1 MDKHYFC
8 TINILYKQADCTNC
22 KIARPSNVQPVQ
34 SIYGSS
40 SYMEAFKNP
49 LTPEEEKKYIALCLS
64 GDKAA
69 RSILIEYNLRLVAHI
84 SRKYNSAVRDPEDL
98 LSIGTIGLIKAIDSY
113 KPDKGCKLSGY
124 AAKCIENELLMT
136 LRHEKKKARE
146 VSIYDPIGTDKEG
159 NEIVILDIIGSEN
172 VNVLDK
178 MIQDDHLC
186 LLPSCISSL
195 LSSREREIICM
206 RYGLDRQSPLT
217 QKEVARLLGISR
229 SYVSRIEKKALI
241 KLRGCLD

>member
-1 MDKHYFC
+1 M
-8 TINILYKQADCTNC
+8 
-22 KIARPSNVQPVQ
+22 
-34 SIYGSS
+34 
-40 SYMEAFKNP
+40 
-49 LTPEEEKKYIALCLS
+49 
-64 GDKAA
+64 
-69 RSILIEYNLRLVAHI
+69 
-84 SRKYNSAVRDPEDL
+84 RDPEDL

-113 KPDKGCKLSGY
+113 RPDKGCKLSGY

-195 LSSREREIICM
+195 LSSREREIIYM
-206 RYGLDRQSPLT
+206 RYGLGGQSPLT
-217 QKEVARLLGISR
+217 QKEVACTLGISR
-229 SYVSRIEKKALI
+229 SYVSRIEKKALG

>member
-1 MDKHYFC
+1 
-8 TINILYKQADCTNC
+8 
-22 KIARPSNVQPVQ
+22 
-34 SIYGSS
+34 
-40 SYMEAFKNP
+40 MEAFKNP

-113 KPDKGCKLSGY
+113 KP
-124 AAKCIENELLMT
+124 AKCIENELLMT

-206 RYGLDRQSPLT
+206 RYGLDGQSPLT
-217 QKEVARLLGISR
+217 QKEVARMLGISR
-229 SYVSRIEKKALI
+229 SYVSRIEKKALG

>member
-1 MDKHYFC
+1 
-8 TINILYKQADCTNC
+8 
-22 KIARPSNVQPVQ
+22 
-34 SIYGSS
+34 
-40 SYMEAFKNP
+40 MEAFKNP

-195 LSSREREIICM
+195 LSSRERKRSYVCATVLT
-206 RYGLDRQSPLT
+206 GSHLSP
-217 QKEVARLLGISR
+217 KRRSARMLGISR
-229 SYVSRIEKKALI
+229 SYVSRIEKKALG

>member
-1 MDKHYFC
+1 
-8 TINILYKQADCTNC
+8 
-22 KIARPSNVQPVQ
+22 
-34 SIYGSS
+34 
-40 SYMEAFKNP
+40 MEAFKNP

-172 VNVLDK
+172 VLDK

-206 RYGLDRQSPLT
+206 RYGLDGQSPLT
-217 QKEVARLLGISR
+217 QKEVARMLGISR
-229 SYVSRIEKKALI
+229 SYVSRIEKKALG

>member
-1 MDKHYFC
+1 M
-8 TINILYKQADCTNC
+8 
-22 KIARPSNVQPVQ
+22 
-34 SIYGSS
+34 
-40 SYMEAFKNP
+40 
-49 LTPEEEKKYIALCLS
+49 
-64 GDKAA
+64 
-69 RSILIEYNLRLVAHI
+69 
-84 SRKYNSAVRDPEDL
+84 RDPEDL

-113 KPDKGCKLSGY
+113 RPDKGCKLSGY

-136 LRHEKKKARE
+136 LRH
-146 VSIYDPIGTDKEG
+146 DKEG

-178 MIQDDHLC
+178 MIQDAHLC

-206 RYGLDRQSPLT
+206 RYGLGGQSPLT
-217 QKEVARLLGISR
+217 QKEVACTLGISR
-229 SYVSRIEKKALI
+229 SYVSRIEKKALG

>member
-1 MDKHYFC
+1 
-8 TINILYKQADCTNC
+8 
-22 KIARPSNVQPVQ
+22 
-34 SIYGSS
+34 
-40 SYMEAFKNP
+40 MEAFKNP

-113 KPDKGCKLSGY
+113 RPDKGCKLSGY

-178 MIQDDHLC
+178 MIHDHLC

-206 RYGLDRQSPLT
+206 RYGLDGQSPLT

-229 SYVSRIEKKALI
+229 SYVSRIEKKALG

>member
-1 MDKHYFC
+1 
-8 TINILYKQADCTNC
+8 
-22 KIARPSNVQPVQ
+22 
-34 SIYGSS
+34 
-40 SYMEAFKNP
+40 MEAFKNP

-159 NEIVILDIIGSEN
+159 NEIVILDIIGERQRSGQN
-172 VNVLDK
+172 DTGRPPV
-178 MIQDDHLC
+178 
-186 LLPSCISSL
+186 PASL
-195 LSSREREIICM
+195 LHIIA
-206 RYGLDRQSPLT
+206 PLI
-217 QKEVARLLGISR
+217 QGEGDHMYALR
-229 SYVSRIEKKALI
+229 S
-241 KLRGCLD
+241 

>member
-1 MDKHYFC
+1 
-8 TINILYKQADCTNC
+8 
-22 KIARPSNVQPVQ
+22 
-34 SIYGSS
+34 
-40 SYMEAFKNP
+40 MEAFKNP

-186 LLPSCISSL
+186 LPPAYHRSSHPG
-195 LSSREREIICM
+195 R
-206 RYGLDRQSPLT
+206 G
-217 QKEVARLLGISR
+217 R
-229 SYVSRIEKKALI
+229 SYVCATVLTGSHLSPKR
-241 KLRGCLD
+241 R

>member
-1 MDKHYFC
+1 
-8 TINILYKQADCTNC
+8 
-22 KIARPSNVQPVQ
+22 
-34 SIYGSS
+34 
-40 SYMEAFKNP
+40 MEAFKNP

-113 KPDKGCKLSGY
+113 RPDKGCKLSGY

-195 LSSREREIICM
+195 LSSREIICM
-206 RYGLDRQSPLT
+206 RYGLDGQSPLT
-217 QKEVARLLGISR
+217 QKEVARMLGISR
-229 SYVSRIEKKALI
+229 SYVSRIEKKALG

>member
-1 MDKHYFC
+1 
-8 TINILYKQADCTNC
+8 
-22 KIARPSNVQPVQ
+22 
-34 SIYGSS
+34 
-40 SYMEAFKNP
+40 MEAFKNP

-172 VNVLDK
+172 K

-206 RYGLDRQSPLT
+206 RYGLDGQSPLT
-217 QKEVARLLGISR
+217 QKEVARMLGISR
-229 SYVSRIEKKALI
+229 SYVSRIEKKALG

>member
-1 MDKHYFC
+1 
-8 TINILYKQADCTNC
+8 
-22 KIARPSNVQPVQ
+22 
-34 SIYGSS
+34 
-40 SYMEAFKNP
+40 MEAFKNP

-84 SRKYNSAVRDPEDL
+84 SRKYNSADPEDL

-206 RYGLDRQSPLT
+206 RYGLDGQSPLT
-217 QKEVARLLGISR
+217 QKEVARMLGISR
-229 SYVSRIEKKALI
+229 SYVSRIEKKALG

>member
-1 MDKHYFC
+1 
-8 TINILYKQADCTNC
+8 
-22 KIARPSNVQPVQ
+22 
-34 SIYGSS
+34 
-40 SYMEAFKNP
+40 MEAFKNP

-146 VSIYDPIGTDKEG
+146 VSIYDPIGSDKEG

-206 RYGLDRQSPLT
+206 RYGLDGQSPLT
-217 QKEVARLLGISR
+217 QKEVARMLGISR
-229 SYVSRIEKKALI
+229 SYVSRIEKKALG